1 MAVTAL
7 DPRTALIVIDLQT
20 ATAWFATAHPV
31 WEVVRNA
38 VQLTRSFRRHELP
51 VVLVNVTG
59 MARGR
64 TDQGHGIGELPSH
77 WTELLPD
84 LDRQPRDHIITKQ
97 GWGAFTG
104 TDLEDHLKA
113 RAVTQVVIAGVTTS
127 IDVESTARHAYD
139 LGLNVTL
146 AVDAMTDTSVV
157 AHANSITRIFPS
169 LGEIGTTAEIVE
181 LLDKTCSGTTP

>member
-20 ATAWFATAHPV
+20 ATSWFATAHPV
-31 WEVVRNA
+31 RDVVRNA
-38 VQLTRSFRRHELP
+38 VQLT
-51 VVLVNVTG
+51 
-59 MARGR
+59 
-64 TDQGHGIGELPSH
+64 
-77 WTELLPD
+77 
-84 LDRQPRDHIITKQ
+84 
-97 GWGAFTG
+97 
-104 TDLEDHLKA
+104 